1 MQVPITWLRAY
12 ADLPA
17 DANEIISRLATIG
30 FPVDAVMSRPTI
42 TGVVVGRITKI
53 EKHPNADRLQVCTID
68 IGAERTLTIATAATN
83 VDIQGFKFPPN
94 LEVAKGTKVTWTNK
108 DSTAHTVTSG
118 TRPNKDGKFDG
129 QVAAG
134 GTFSFTFADAGVYQY
149 FCSIHSSMNATITVK

>member
-1 MQVPITWLRAY
+1 MTRSIRASIVLVTI
-12 ADLPA
+12 AAILGACGSAGTPA
-17 DANEIISRLATIG
+17 PAATTAA
-30 FPVDAVMSRPTI
+30 AVT
-42 TGVVVGRITKI
+42 
-53 EKHPNADRLQVCTID
+53 
-68 IGAERTLTIATAATN
+68 ATAAAS